1 MKNRK
6 IILSLA
12 AFLFA
17 VVAGLAAYNN
27 MFAHCDTLDGP
38 VVKAAKNALETGNV
52 NLILLW
58 VQKEQEAELIGAF
71 NKTIEV
77 RKSNPEAKELA
88 DNYFYETVVRL
99 HRMGENEP
107 YTGIKAAGL
116 DMGPAIPAGD
126 KAIEDGSISKVESL
140 LSDAIKEGLNKH
152 FSEVMERKNYDPNN
166 VEAGR
171 EYVKAYVEYIHYVEK
186 LYNMIQNPHAIHQK
200 TEDSRQEQKSGH

>member
-1 MKNRK
+1 MKKRK

-12 AFLFA
+12 ALLIA
-17 VVAGLAAYNN
+17 VAAGLTAYNN

-38 VVKAAKNALETGNV
+38 AVKAAKNALETGNV

-58 VQKEQEAELIGAF
+58 VQKEQEAELISAF

-88 DNYFYETVVRL
+88 DNYFYETAVRL
-99 HRMGENEP
+99 HRQGEGEP
-107 YTGIKAAGL
+107 FTGLKAAGL

-126 KAIEDGSISKVESL
+126 NAIENGSISKVETL
-140 LSDAIKEGLNKH
+140 LSDEIKEGLNKH
-152 FSEVMERKNYDPNN
+152 FSEVMEKKTYDPNN

-171 EYVKAYVEYIHYVEK
+171 EYVKAYVEYIHYIEN
-186 LYNMIQNPHAIHQK
+186 LYETAKNLNSIHQK
-200 TEDSRQEQKSGH
+200 TEFGLEEHNSEH